1 MPNRPSQPSIFC
13 VRLKAAR
20 MAVGMSQRQLGVAIG
35 LDEFVASTRIN
46 RYELGVHQADI
57 ATAERLAEV
66 LGVPLA
72 YFYAHDDRLARLIV
86 AFPLLAPTDQEEV
99 LARLPSKEP

>member
-1 MPNRPSQPSIFC
+1 
-13 VRLKAAR
+13 
-20 MAVGMSQRQLGVAIG
+20 MSQRQLGVAIG

-57 ATAERLAEV
+57 ATAERLADA

-72 YFYAHDDRLARLIV
+72 YFYAHDDHLAHLIA
-86 AFPLLAPTDQEEV
+86 AFPLLSPAGQEEI
-99 LARLPSKEP
+99 LARLPPIAQ

>member
-1 MPNRPSQPSIFC
+1 MSNRPSQPSVFC
-13 VRLKAAR
+13 LRLKAAR
-20 MAVGMSQRQLGVAIG
+20 MAAGMSQRQLGVAIG

-57 ATAERLAEV
+57 ATAERLAGA

-72 YFYAHDDRLARLIV
+72 YFYAHDDRLAHLIA
-86 AFPLLAPTDQEEV
+86 AFPLLPMADQEEL
-99 LARLPSKEP
+99 LARLSPRG

>member
-1 MPNRPSQPSIFC
+1 MPNRPSQPSVFC

-20 MAVGMSQRQLGVAIG
+20 VAAGLSQRQLGVAVG

-66 LGVPLA
+66 LHVPLA

-86 AFPLLAPTDQEEV
+86 GFPLLTAADQEAI
-99 LARLPSKEP
+99 LIRLPPGGL